1 MKHLKNF
8 DMINEAAY
16 SAYEQ
21 VWVVMIPGD
30 TDISHIYLDK
40 TEAEKIKQEREESI
54 KKNAFSR
61 NTKVLVVSLDDAITM
76 IKDTI
81 KDDISFDNFNR

>member
-8 DMINEAAY
+8 DMINEATY

-21 VWVVMIPGD
+21 VWVVMMPGD

-40 TEAEKIKQEREESI
+40 AEAEKARQEREETI
-54 KKNAFSR
+54 KKMPFSR
-61 NTKVLVVSLDDAITM
+61 NTKVVVVSLDDAITM
-76 IKDTI
+76 IKDAV
-81 KDDISFDNFNR
+81 KDDMSLKDEDY